1 MQKLNFNY
9 QPNDLQRIFVEK
21 GLELLYKDTID
32 SYRLR
37 LHNPKS
43 IIEELVNNCIS
54 ARNGHL
60 TNNEYTI
67 NTEYYLELLKS
78 VKKQHYNVVIQASNL
93 ILKENRNYQELLI
106 QKLEEY
112 FQNYDPE
119 KDLFESDIK
128 HFLLIVHYLI
138 IEYINLGYTKQYLY
152 HYFRT
157 IFVYTGDNLLTFNNR
172 FEILIDSL
180 NE

>member
-67 NTEYYLELLKS
+67 NTASETRKILEKKT
-78 VKKQHYNVVIQASNL
+78 VKLSSQMI
-93 ILKENRNYQELLI
+93 
-106 QKLEEY
+106 
-112 FQNYDPE
+112 
-119 KDLFESDIK
+119 
-128 HFLLIVHYLI
+128 
-138 IEYINLGYTKQYLY
+138 
-152 HYFRT
+152 
-157 IFVYTGDNLLTFNNR
+157 
-172 FEILIDSL
+172 
-180 NE
+180 